1 MTARFSILNM
11 LLLLSLIALLACV
24 VTIGLAARGEFRFR
38 EQEMESS
45 RVIEALHSVMVLA
58 LNAESG
64 QRGYMLTGDKA
75 YLEPYE
81 RAIGEFRTSTD
92 PVLSLINGPLT
103 PTQEAAIAELEEWT
117 DVKVEELTSTTELFA
132 AGDVAG
138 AMRLIRT
145 DTGKTAMFFIRQN
158 IGLLIEEEQ
167 ALLSLARSETRRARL
182 LVLACVIALSFL
194 SLFGFALALRNLRRS
209 QKLGVVEEQA
219 RQLVEE
225 RERTDLLARE
235 LNHRVKN
242 LFAIVQSIISSTARQ
257 ETDARVAA
265 TKIRERVYALS
276 RAHALTSSIDMQ
288 KETTLAALVDAVVAS
303 KVSEHCDLH
312 ADGPEVTIMAQHV
325 TSLGMILHELT
336 TNAVKYGAGSCD
348 GGQIYISW
356 SIHPEDTGRELHIS
370 WKEIC
375 APDTKLGSPGPDG
388 FGTRMMTISL
398 AQLRGQSL
406 KDWTPEGLNLR
417 ILLPLDGNG
426 AVKDRNQSGSQ

>member
-1 MTARFSILNM
+1 MTARFSILNV
-11 LLLLSLIALLACV
+11 LLMLSLLALVACV
-24 VTIGLAARGEFRFR
+24 VTIVLAARAELRFR
-38 EQEMESS
+38 EQEMHSS
-45 RVIEALHSVMVLA
+45 RVIEALDSVIVLA

-81 RAIGEFRTSTD
+81 RAIGEFRISADT
-92 PVLSLINGPLT
+92 VGNLLEGELT
-103 PTQEAAIAELEEWT
+103 PSQEAATAELQKWT
-117 DVKVEELTSTTELFA
+117 GVKVVELSSTTELFA
-132 AGDVAG
+132 AGNVAG
-138 AMRLIRT
+138 AMRLVRT
-145 DTGKTAMFFIRQN
+145 DTGKTAMDNIRQN
-158 IGLLIEEEQ
+158 IALLIEEER
-167 ALLSLARSETRRARL
+167 ALLGNARSETRRARL
-182 LVLACVIALSFL
+182 LVLVCVIALSVL
-194 SLFGFALALRNLRRS
+194 SLFGFALALRNLQRS

-219 RQLVEE
+219 RQLEEE

-276 RAHALTSSIDMQ
+276 RAHSLTSSIDMQ
-288 KETTLAALVDAVVAS
+288 QQTTLAALINAVVAS
-303 KVSEHCDLH
+303 QVSDYCDLH
-312 ADGPEVTIMAQHV
+312 TEGPEVTIMAQHV

-348 GGQIYISW
+348 GGHIQINW
-356 SIHPEDTGRELHIS
+356 SIHPEDTGKELHIN

-375 APDTKLGSPGPDG
+375 GPDMNLSAPGPDG

-398 AQLRGQSL
+398 SQLRGQSL
-406 KDWTPEGLNLR
+406 KEWTPEGLNLR
-417 ILLPLDGNG
+417 ITLPLDGNG
-426 AVKDRNQSGSQ
+426 AVKDRN